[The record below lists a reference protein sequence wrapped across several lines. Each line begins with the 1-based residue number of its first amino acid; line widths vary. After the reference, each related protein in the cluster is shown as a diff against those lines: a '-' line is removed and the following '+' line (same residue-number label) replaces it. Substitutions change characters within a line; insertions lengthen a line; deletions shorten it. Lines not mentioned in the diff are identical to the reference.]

1 MTGENENP
9 APRTGRQ
16 RFWSYRRL
24 WSAIVL
30 TAVLVLFVYKD
41 ETFLEAVK
49 QANQEIADAIKSVTP
64 RGLIAGFNAR
74 VDECDFRWLVYCADK
89 PSRLDRLRSDEGY
102 RFGVPDRDYG
112 YLAAAWRTIR
122 TIAQLPAA
130 TGLMIKKS
138 WHDGYVQFGLL
149 IVFIA
154 INVAVTIRVP
164 VLLWPIS
171 LPVTTALASGLFW
184 LVQQAFLLGTETFG
198 ALIQLLIL
206 TSYLIPQC
214 ILTACGYIRIA
225 NDLHD
230 VARKS
235 ADVIGGTHHI
245 RG

>member
-1 MTGENENP
+1 MTRENENP
-9 APRTGRQ
+9 ASHTERRH
-16 RFWSYRRL
+16 FWSYRRL
-24 WSAIVL
+24 WSAIAL
-30 TAVLVLFVYKD
+30 AAVLVLFVYKNGA
-41 ETFLEAVK
+41 FLEAVK
-49 QANQEIADAIKSVTP
+49 QANQAIADAIESVTP
-64 RGLIAGFNAR
+64 RVLIDGFNAR
-74 VDECDFRWLVYCADK
+74 AAECDYRWLVYCAAP

-102 RFGVPDRDYG
+102 RFGVPDRDFG

-122 TIAQLPAA
+122 TLAQLPD
-130 TGLMIKKS
+130 TTWYMIKKT

-164 VLLWPIS
+164 VMLWPIS

-184 LVQQAFLLGTETFG
+184 LVQQAFLLGTGTFG

-214 ILTACGYIRIA
+214 IITAFEYIRIA

-235 ADVIGGTHHI
+235 ADVIGRTHHV
-245 RG
+245 